1 MPLPF
6 AMGLVIDDK
15 TYACLYCGH
24 GKSKVV
30 YKVTDM
36 ESAKVVLKLTPS
48 KDQEPYVCQEL
59 SGLCSAVKPDL
70 KICPTIYKIGRCQEQ
85 DQRGRPM
92 GQWFAW
98 LAQYVTPLDKYMQ
111 RRNVDRKACLKIA
124 LYKQVIAAQH
134 GFLLS
139 DNNLFNFGVVDNTV
153 IIIDTGSRTVEPHVI
168 EKSKMNNTS
177 IKKWWYKLRWQCSRG
192 ELEECHAIWQLPS
205 LDAVAQQLCNTH
217 LRNPR
222 NKIIRSVEQPAGAIT
237 QAPSVWALL
246 REPLANDALEP
257 PANDA
262 LQWLLEK
269 YLWGSLS
276 SLKLLQ
282 TGEAVP
288 LEQDEEQPAHIR
300 LQTLMNLTEQKR
312 SKWIK
317 DTNDIL
323 DKKTFKLVYDDWK
336 DDNKAWMNESSQ
348 NEWYWVLDAEKT
360 CLDKCSIP
368 QFLVQNM
375 R

>member
-1 MPLPF
+1 M
-6 AMGLVIDDK
+6 
-15 TYACLYCGH
+15 
-24 GKSKVV
+24 
-30 YKVTDM
+30 
-36 ESAKVVLKLTPS
+36 
-48 KDQEPYVCQEL
+48 
-59 SGLCSAVKPDL
+59 
-70 KICPTIYKIGRCQEQ
+70 
-85 DQRGRPM
+85 
-92 GQWFAW
+92 
-98 LAQYVTPLDKYMQ
+98 
-111 RRNVDRKACLKIA
+111 
-124 LYKQVIAAQH
+124 
-134 GFLLS
+134 
-139 DNNLFNFGVVDNTV
+139 
-153 IIIDTGSRTVEPHVI
+153 
-168 EKSKMNNTS
+168 
-177 IKKWWYKLRWQCSRG
+177 
-192 ELEECHAIWQLPS
+192 
-205 LDAVAQQLCNTH
+205 
-217 LRNPR
+217 
-222 NKIIRSVEQPAGAIT
+222 
-237 QAPSVWALL
+237 WALL

-282 TGEAVP
+282 TGETVP
-288 LEQDEEQPAHIR
+288 LEQDEEQPAHIS

-336 DDNKAWMNESSQ
+336 DDYKAWMNESSQ
-348 NEWYWVLDAEKT
+348 NEWYWMPDAEKT